1 LPDDTSVVLAIPFL
15 RADPQLPWLADVLDP
30 DVVYKN
36 LKHLELPTAS
46 PPLLP
51 DCCVVEEFEQCFYL
65 CAADDSQYADHV
77 RPGHNRFQQAP
88 PGRIWYYRP
97 PVSVE

>member
-36 LKHLELPTAS
+36 LKHLELPTA
-46 PPLLP
+46 
-51 DCCVVEEFEQCFYL
+51 
-65 CAADDSQYADHV
+65 
-77 RPGHNRFQQAP
+77 
-88 PGRIWYYRP
+88 
-97 PVSVE
+97 